1 MELENAIATKVVFA
15 LNRCF
20 QNIVTQS
27 RAVKKNVN
35 VNIGA
40 FSRPCLAFTPHMI
53 IVAILV

>member
-27 RAVKKNVN
+27 RAKKNVN